1 MTESAPRTGR
11 PPKISRT
18 EIVAAA
24 DAVVAADGP
33 DALSMRRVAT
43 ELGCTPMALYHH
55 VRDKDELLRLLLADY
70 ADHVEW
76 PALPADPRERMVT
89 AALAVH
95 EVLTARAWFVEILAA
110 DDLLGVSALWAPE
123 AIIDGA
129 IGCGLTP
136 EEAVRAYRII
146 WHYTA
151 GEIIIRSRSARRAA
165 DGRPTFREQ
174 VFADLDPETLPRL
187 AEVGSRWVEL
197 TAEDTYL
204 LGLRALISGLVGRD
218 PSWNEESW

>member
-11 PPKISRT
+11 PPKISRA

-24 DAVVAADGP
+24 DAVVADGGSA
-33 DALSMRRVAT
+33 ALTMRRVAT

-55 VRDKDELLRLLLADY
+55 VRDKDELLRLLLEDY
-70 ADHVEW
+70 ADRVEW
-76 PALPADPRERMVT
+76 PPLPDDPRERMIT
-89 AALAVH
+89 AARAVH
-95 EVLTARAWFVEILAA
+95 DVLAARAWVVEILAA
-110 DDLLGVSALWAPE
+110 DDLLGVSALWFPE

-129 IGCGLTP
+129 IACGLTP
-136 EEAVRAYRII
+136 DEAVRAYRVI

-151 GEIIIRSRSARRAA
+151 GEIIIRTRSAQRAA

-174 VFADLDPETLPRL
+174 VFTDLDPQTLPHL
-187 AEVGSRWVEL
+187 AELGPRWVEI

-204 LGLRALISGLVGRD
+204 LGLRALITGLAGPGPD
-218 PSWNEESW
+218 

>member
-11 PPKISRT
+11 PPKISRS

-24 DAVVAADGP
+24 DTVVAADGP
-33 DALSMRRVAT
+33 GALTMRRVAT

-55 VRDKDELLRLLLADY
+55 VRDKDELLRLLLEDY
-70 ADHVEW
+70 AEHVEW
-76 PALPADPRERMVT
+76 PALPEDPRERMVT

-95 EVLTARAWFVEILAA
+95 EVLTARSWFVEILAA

-129 IGCGLTP
+129 VGCGLTAD
-136 EEAVRAYRII
+136 EAVRAYRII

-151 GEIIIRSRSARRAA
+151 GEIIVRARSARRAA
-165 DGRPTFREQ
+165 DGRPTFRAQ

-187 AEVGSRWVEL
+187 AEVGPRWVEL

-204 LGLRALISGLVGRD
+204 LGLRALITGLVGPARH
-218 PSWNEESW
+218 

>member
-11 PPKISRT
+11 PPKISRA

-24 DAVVAADGP
+24 DAVVAAGGSA
-33 DALSMRRVAT
+33 ALTMRRVAT

-55 VRDKDELLRLLLADY
+55 VRDKDELLRLLLEDY
-70 ADHVEW
+70 ADRVEW
-76 PALPADPRERMVT
+76 PPLPDDPRERMIT
-89 AALAVH
+89 AARAVH
-95 EVLTARAWFVEILAA
+95 DVLAARAWVVEILAA
-110 DDLLGVSALWAPE
+110 DDLLGVSALWFPE

-129 IGCGLTP
+129 VACGLTP
-136 EEAVRAYRII
+136 DEAVRAYRII

-151 GEIIIRSRSARRAA
+151 GEIIIRTRSAQRAA

-174 VFADLDPETLPRL
+174 VFTDLDPQTLPHL
-187 AEVGSRWVEL
+187 AELGPRWVEI

-204 LGLRALISGLVGRD
+204 LGLRALITGLAGPGPD
-218 PSWNEESW
+218 

>member
-11 PPKISRT
+11 PPKISRA

-24 DAVVAADGP
+24 DAVVADGGSA
-33 DALSMRRVAT
+33 ALTMRRVAT

-55 VRDKDELLRLLLADY
+55 VRDKDELLRLLLEDY
-70 ADHVEW
+70 ADRVEW
-76 PALPADPRERMVT
+76 PPLPDDPRERMIT
-89 AALAVH
+89 AARAVH
-95 EVLTARAWFVEILAA
+95 DVLAARAWVVEILAA
-110 DDLLGVSALWAPE
+110 DDLLGVSALWFPE

-129 IGCGLTP
+129 VACGLTP
-136 EEAVRAYRII
+136 DEAVRAYRVI

-151 GEIIIRSRSARRAA
+151 GEIIIRTRSAQRAA

-174 VFADLDPETLPRL
+174 VFTDLDPQTLPHL
-187 AEVGSRWVEL
+187 AELGPRWVEI

-204 LGLRALISGLVGRD
+204 LGLRALITGLAGPGPD
-218 PSWNEESW
+218 